1 MNANGLLRWEASEA
15 EEMLKLDVSNQL
27 HEWMTPKELY
37 HSQAVYQQYTPKK
50 FCGRNYQKVKRRK
63 FIRHYYVKM

>member
-27 HEWMTPKELY
+27 HERMTPKEVY
-37 HSQAVYQQYTPKK
+37 HSRAVYQQNTLKK
-50 FCGRNYQKVKRRK
+50 FCGH
-63 FIRHYYVKM
+63 ILPGS